1 MHVIVCTV
9 SLAVDIFIYS
19 VEKYLLAFSPRVFQL
34 SRVVMGNVFE
44 NNCVQPSS
52 VMATAY
58 IRL

>member
-1 MHVIVCTV
+1 M
-9 SLAVDIFIYS
+9 DIFIYS